1 MCCRPLRANLSH
13 APVSLLPHSAF
24 CLGRLV
30 SAKSC
35 SSKPFPGQEEQLRG
49 SRGKKGRFSGQKREV
64 FEAKK
69 GGFRGRLVGLE
80 TRQSL
85 IPITDRNAAGI
96 FMRAGRGGTKQTLEA
111 PTKYEKLPE
120 WERVTGG
127 EALEGKPLNCNIL
140 NCWAWLCAINIFC
153 EPPEWQKYD
162 MTWKAKWLQIAG
174 KIRRMPIWH
183 KPLWDHH
190 LCNLRARTKFV
201 YYLNLKK
208 FFTTTNGEV
217 GIWHIDINIDIDID
231 TLLNTWCWWLPA
243 LDTCSLQ

>member
-49 SRGKKGRFSGQKREV
+49 SRGKKGRFSRLAGGPWDTPNPHPHYWQKC
-64 FEAKK
+64 
-69 GGFRGRLVGLE
+69 
-80 TRQSL
+80 S
-85 IPITDRNAAGI
+85 RNIHESG
-96 FMRAGRGGTKQTLEA
+96 AGRNKTNIGGSNEIWKASRMRES
-111 PTKYEKLPE
+111 Y
-120 WERVTGG
+120 RRRSTG
-127 EALEGKPLNCNIL
+127 LNCNIL

-231 TLLNTWCWWLPA
+231 INIDIDIGILLNTWCWWFPA
-243 LDTCSLQ
+243 LDTFSLQ

>member
-1 MCCRPLRANLSH
+1 MLSSPACQSVSRTCLTSSPLCILSRQACLSKKLLKQTVPRTRRA
-13 APVSLLPHSAF
+13 V
-24 CLGRLV
+24 
-30 SAKSC
+30 K
-35 SSKPFPGQEEQLRG
+35 
-49 SRGKKGRFSGQKREV
+49 RFSGQKS
-64 FEAKK
+64 
-69 GGFRGRLVGLE
+69 FRGRLVGLE

-127 EALEGKPLNCNIL
+127 EALERKPLNCNIL

-231 TLLNTWCWWLPA
+231 IGILLNTLCWWFPA
-243 LDTCSLQ
+243 LDTFSLQ